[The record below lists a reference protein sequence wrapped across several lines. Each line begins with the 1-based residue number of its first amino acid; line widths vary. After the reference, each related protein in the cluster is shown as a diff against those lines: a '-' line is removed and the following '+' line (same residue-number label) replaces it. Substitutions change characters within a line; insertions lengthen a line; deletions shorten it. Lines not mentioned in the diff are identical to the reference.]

1 MKIFVLPVAESN
13 SSGLLNKGGVPD
25 LHLLRTLSAIWQ
37 KSQET
42 CFWEVM
48 NSFVLVA
55 YVSLSA
61 SRTPLQYLLAC
72 LNFNLDSKD
81 LFCLNK

>member
-1 MKIFVLPVAESN
+1 MLEIPDSSRLELLEKFLVKIFVLPVAESN

-42 CFWEVM
+42 RFWEVM
-48 NSFVLVA
+48 SSFVLVA

-61 SRTPLQYLLAC
+61 SRTPLQ
-72 LNFNLDSKD
+72 
-81 LFCLNK
+81 